1 MGIFQLFLS
10 AFYLAFHSDF
20 YDKKSDYKQ
29 QKNNQYF
36 ITSFI
41 ECLMQNRVFPINIDC
56 CNYKTNQKQTCKNP
70 LSLCKH
76 CV

>member
-1 MGIFQLFLS
+1 MGIFQLFFDLH
-10 AFYLAFHSDF
+10 FLAFHSDF

-41 ECLMQNRVFPINIDC
+41 EYLMQSRVFPINIDC
-56 CNYKTNQKQTCKNP
+56 CYYKTN
-70 LSLCKH
+70 
-76 CV
+76 